1 MASPRQ
7 GAACRAPETHIHR
20 HRSPDTSDCCPP
32 LLPNHAQALL
42 REQAAHQD
50 VQPPCPSPITYAARL
65 QLPSPVF
72 AGLYLL
78 KKGVTWLAGKAGSV
92 WGGGGG
98 GGSWMASDTAVRLVT
113 GRHTAAVVLKQGGM
127 AGSGHGCAS
136 MLFGAQERGRAPG
149 RLTAHLSY
157 ERLNTGAAPTSGTKG
172 SDTYACH
179 KVHWLQFHCSLS
191 HTALPPVQHGP
202 LNCKKVALPS

>member
-1 MASPRQ
+1 MSKHGCCSARPWPSLLPGRAQLAGLLKHTYTGTSPLTQ
-7 GAACRAPETHIHR
+7 VIVAPL
-20 HRSPDTSDCCPP
+20 
-32 LLPNHAQALL
+32 LLPNPAQALL

-98 GGSWMASDTAVRLVT
+98 GGSWMASNTAVRLVT
-113 GRHTAAVVLKQGGM
+113 GRHTAAAVLIEQGGM

-149 RLTAHLSY
+149 RLTAHL
-157 ERLNTGAAPTSGTKG
+157 
-172 SDTYACH
+172 
-179 KVHWLQFHCSLS
+179 
-191 HTALPPVQHGP
+191 
-202 LNCKKVALPS
+202 